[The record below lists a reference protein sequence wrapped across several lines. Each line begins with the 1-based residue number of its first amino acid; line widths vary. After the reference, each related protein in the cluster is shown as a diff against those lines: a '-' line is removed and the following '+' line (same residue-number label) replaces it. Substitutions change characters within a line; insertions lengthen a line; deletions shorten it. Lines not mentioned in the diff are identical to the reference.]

1 MLVSLKKQAHSGL
14 LRHTQVEDKTKLIG
28 LKRVRTS
35 VESIN
40 STSLKPLSHKTV
52 VLVGYILK

>member
-1 MLVSLKKQAHSGL
+1 MIISLKKKRWHIQAK
-14 LRHTQVEDKTKLIG
+14 DKKKLIG

-40 STSLKPLSHKTV
+40 STSLKPLSHKTF
-52 VLVGYILK
+52 VLVGSLLI

>member
-1 MLVSLKKQAHSGL
+1 MILTLKKAGL
-14 LRHTQVEDKTKLIG
+14 FRQKIKQKNLIG

-40 STSLKPLSHKTV
+40 STSLKPLSHKTF
-52 VLVGYILK
+52 VLGGYLLI